1 MALSYKMVLGWQG
14 AVVTGQFDPART
26 GINQTLSVDKLSVT
40 SPSTTNL
47 GVAMSITGH
56 STGKWC
62 FEYTVTVGATG
73 ASNYYQ
79 SIGICPAGWSTTDI
93 NTGLVGGSI
102 NLSIGLR
109 DDTGSPGSL
118 YMNGSVTGGINTF
131 GEAVNPG
138 GTGICAIDL
147 DNKLIWYKG
156 SSTAWQNLWYN
167 TPLSSCDPVAGIGG
181 VSFAAVTGAPYY
193 IGAGGRYGQTY
204 KINFTG
210 TTQTPTFGAPS
221 GYSWWG

>member
-1 MALSYKMVLGWQG
+1 MALNYKMVLGWQG

-47 GVAMSITGH
+47 GVAMSVTSH

-109 DDTGSPGSL
+109 EDSTSVGTMYL
-118 YMNGSVTGGINTF
+118 NGSTVAGFVAIGAAVGTGQTGGC
-131 GEAVNPG
+131 AV
-138 GTGICAIDL
+138 D
-147 DNKLIWYKG
+147 
-156 SSTAWQNLWYN
+156 
-167 TPLSSCDPVAGIGG
+167 
-181 VSFAAVTGAPYY
+181 
-193 IGAGGRYGQTY
+193 
-204 KINFTG
+204 
-210 TTQTPTFGAPS
+210 
-221 GYSWWG
+221 

>member
-26 GINQTLSVDKLSVT
+26 GTNQTLSVDKLSVT

-47 GVAMSITGH
+47 GVAMSVTSH
-56 STGKWC
+56 STGKWY
-62 FEYTVTVGATG
+62 FEYTVTAGTG
-73 ASNYYQ
+73 YSGYYQ

-109 DDTGSPGSL
+109 EDSTSVGTMYL
-118 YMNGSVTGGINTF
+118 NGSTVAGFVAIGAAVGTGQTGGC
-131 GEAVNPG
+131 AVD
-138 GTGICAIDL
+138 C
-147 DNKLIWYKG
+147 DNKVIWFRG
-156 SSTAWQNLWYN
+156 PGWTDLWYFQTGAN
-167 TPLSSCDPVAGIGG
+167 QDPVTPVGGI
-181 VSFAAVTGAPYY
+181 SFSAVTPAPFY
-193 IGAGGRYGQTY
+193 IAAGGRYGQTF
-204 KINFTG
+204 KVNFTG
-210 TTQTPTFGAPS
+210 TTQTPAYTPPF